1 MDRISI
7 LNNSRMARMAYDVI
21 QEYLD
26 SSKKRLLT
34 RLLAEMKNGPLDP
47 QIYSKHLGG
56 IQALDDLE
64 SLIKKEIL
72 KGEKTEMELLNES
85 SGKR

>member
-21 QEYLD
+21 REYLED
-26 SSKKRLLT
+26 SRKKILT
-34 RLLAEMKNGPLDP
+34 RLLAEMKNGALDP

-64 SLIKKEIL
+64 TLLRKEVL
-72 KGEKTEMELLNES
+72 KGEKTEMEILNES
-85 SGKR
+85 ARKQ